1 MSDHDGRVLACKL
14 PKMAEFHDPKMKHL
28 EVVQRVPEES
38 PIQSQWVA
46 PVCPYRVFWDLMSH
60 DSSHC
65 GEFSALPHKKQSQE
79 QGFKVLNKYTGGVV
93 V

>member
-14 PKMAEFHDPKMKHL
+14 PKMAEFHDPKMKYL

-38 PIQSQWVA
+38 PIQSQLESA
-46 PVCPYRVFWDLMSH
+46 LMSH

-65 GEFSALPHKKQSQE
+65 GEFFALPHNPHKKQSQE
-79 QGFKVLNKYTGGVV
+79 QGF
-93 V
+93 